1 MPESGPGRDES
12 LSGLCFLKN
21 PVFGGTIMRIDQQGV
36 AHRTERGSQRRGSG
50 SLQATLAFLF
60 GSVLLLSTVVAV
72 QQALGDESSAP
83 PASMRSSV
91 PAAVD
96 HRKLAS
102 SLRSELRA
110 LDRRHKNEI
119 ADLRASH
126 QVRRRQFETDGRQRR
141 RECFKGATRG
151 SEKRDCVQE
160 FLAGRKAL
168 LGSFKDELA
177 RRREEQAI
185 RRKSLQ
191 EEHALR
197 LRALRSEPAPPK

>member
-1 MPESGPGRDES
+1 MMRVDQRVIACRTESG
-12 LSGLCFLKN
+12 C
-21 PVFGGTIMRIDQQGV
+21 
-36 AHRTERGSQRRGSG
+36 QRRGSG
-50 SLQATLAFLF
+50 SLQTALTFLF
-60 GSVLLLSTVVAV
+60 GSVLLLSSVVAV
-72 QQALGDESSAP
+72 QQALGDESSP
-83 PASMRSSV
+83 MPSQRESSV

-126 QVRRRQFETDGRQRR
+126 QVRRRQFEIDGRQRR
-141 RECFKGATRG
+141 RECFKVATRG

-168 LGSFKDELA
+168 LQTLKDELA

-197 LRALRSEPAPPK
+197 MRAVRSELAPPR